1 MSSNF
6 SVITCQEAQGCH
18 GQLMLDVRT
27 PAEYQEAHV
36 AGSVLRPLQ
45 DLNTEEI
52 KKMAGDKGCVVICRS
67 GGRAR
72 QAADKL
78 CAAGMANVKV
88 MDGGITAWQSAGL
101 PVNLGK
107 KTISLERQV
116 RIAAGFLALLGAVMS
131 YAVNP
136 AWIWLSGFIGAGLMF
151 AGITDTCGMAMVLAR
166 MPWNNPKS
174 CSVTKSCC
182 N

>member
-1 MSSNF
+1 MSPNF
-6 SVITCQEAQGCH
+6 SVISCQEAQGCH

-27 PAEYQEAHV
+27 PAEYQEVHV

-45 DLNTEEI
+45 ELNTEEI
-52 KKMAGDKGCVVICRS
+52 KKMAGDKGCVIICRS

-78 CAAGMANVKV
+78 SAAGVSNVKV
-88 MDGGITAWQSAGL
+88 MDGGITAWQSVGL

-116 RIAAGFLALLGAVMS
+116 RIAAGFLALLGAVLS

-174 CSVTKSCC
+174 CATTKSCC
-182 N
+182 G